1 MKNIIK
7 KGSAL
12 TLALALLAAGAGRK
26 ADTQKIATVHAAGIH
41 NHCCCQGVTH
51 VPLKCLT
58 GNHYY
63 YGVKSNCCGHYLYYY
78 NT

>member
-7 KGSAL
+7 KATSLTMAL
-12 TLALALLAAGAGRK
+12 TLLAAGSGIAKKNGT
-26 ADTQKIATVHAAGIH
+26 AKIASVHAAH
-41 NHCCCQGVTH
+41 YHCCCQGVTH